1 MLEIIRIHEGN
12 YNRKTISG
20 TYHLVKPYK
29 DYSESELKP
38 GGYARE
44 GFTGWASVAEEG
56 GKPFSVH
63 LRRDSFEIES
73 FSTNQTIS
81 AGGQVDIEELDRDIR
96 QRFQVLDLFAEAV
109 AFSHI
114 RGLIVSGAAGIG
126 KTHKFETRLK
136 EAEETG
142 QIQMLTH
149 LKGKST
155 PLYLY
160 QTLFLNSERG
170 CVVLLDDIDAIFAQ
184 EDSLNILKSALDSGE
199 ERWITYGSAS
209 KYLEENGLPQRFK
222 FEGTIVFITNLDF
235 YGMMKRG
242 TNLSPHFAALM
253 SRSHYLTLNVYS
265 NVEIMVRVQQVVL
278 ETPLCDSLGLTT
290 DTKNEMLAYL
300 WENIE
305 DLREISIRT
314 VLKLADYV
322 KMGNWRAMANVMLL
336 K

>member
-1 MLEIIRIHEGN
+1 MQEVIRIHEGN

-20 TYHLVKPYK
+20 LYHLVKPYR

-44 GFTGWASVAEEG
+44 GYTGWASVAEEG

-63 LRRDSFEIES
+63 LRTDSFELQS
-73 FSTNQTIS
+73 LQS
-81 AGGQVDIEELDRDIR
+81 ASVVGSVDVDIEALDRDIR
-96 QRFQVLDLFAEAV
+96 QRFEVLDMFAEAV
-109 AFSHI
+109 AANQI

-126 KTHKFETRLK
+126 KTFKFETRLK
-136 EAEETG
+136 QAEESG
-142 QIQMLTH
+142 EIPMLTH

-160 QTLFLNSERG
+160 QTLFLNSEPG
-170 CVVLLDDIDAIFAQ
+170 CVLLLDDIDAIFTDPDA
-184 EDSLNILKSALDSGE
+184 LNLLKSALDSSE

-242 TNLSPHFAALM
+242 TALSPHFSALM
-253 SRSHYLTLNVYS
+253 SRSHYLTLNVYT
-265 NVEIMVRVQQVVL
+265 NTEIMVRVQQVVL
-278 ETPLCDSLGLTT
+278 ETPLCDSLGI
-290 DTKNEMLAYL
+290 DQPTKMEMLEYL
-300 WENIE
+300 WENI
-305 DLREISIRT
+305 DNLREISIRT
-314 VLKLADYV
+314 VLKLVDYV
-322 KMGNWRAMANVMLL
+322 KMGDWRVMANVMLL